1 MRKSKFKQGCF
12 PQDELEFLGNGNLEK
27 GIAEINKDGWEIISV
42 IPVPGSEIKY
52 YYVEKQKLDKQGY

>member
-12 PQDELEFLGNGNLEK
+12 PQDELEFLGNSNLAK

-42 IPVPGSEIKY
+42 LPVPGHGIKY
-52 YYVEKQKLDKQGY
+52 YYVEKKELDK